1 MNNCVSDSSPDEPII
16 LARPAGGFAGPP
28 LARAIPVPVLPPPEF
43 PFVDMPRRLAFWDA
57 ACALAL
63 WLAYAFLIFCSGV
76 AFLLSTSWPPLGFLS
91 VNVLLGVFALF
102 IVLGVIRFRRQS
114 VASLGLNRPDAAR
127 LILGTILAVPAAY
140 AASTAAN
147 LLYMSLLSGGFDA
160 LLEERSELFAMMPE
174 LSFGTIVVFSLF
186 VGFHEEVF
194 FRGFLLT
201 RLTVGLRSRAAAV
214 AVTSVIFGLLHAYQG
229 PAGILQTTFLGAV
242 LGIVVCVTRTL
253 WPAILAHAF
262 FNIVGL
268 VLMPWLAELSEE
280 LPAAAGG

>member
-1 MNNCVSDSSPDEPII
+1 MSDPSADEPII
-16 LARPAGGFAGPP
+16 RARPAGGFADLPY
-28 LARAIPVPVLPPPEF
+28 ARAISTPALPPSGF
-43 PFVDMPRRLAFWDA
+43 PFVAMPRKLAFWDA

-63 WLAYAFLIFCSGV
+63 WLAYMAVILCSGLAV
-76 AFLLSTSWPPLGFLS
+76 LLSMILPALSFLS
-91 VNVLLGVFALF
+91 VNVLLGVFALL
-102 IVLGVIRFRRQS
+102 IVLGVIRLRRQS
-114 VASLGLNRPDAAR
+114 IASLGLNRPDAAR
-127 LILGTILAVPAAY
+127 LILGTILAVPALY

-147 LLYMSLLSGGFDA
+147 LLYMSLLSGGFDE

-174 LSFGTIVVFSLF
+174 LSFGSVVVFSLF

-242 LGIVVCVTRTL
+242 LGTLVCVTRTL

-262 FNIVGL
+262 FNIVGMS
-268 VLMPWLAELSEE
+268 LMPWLAEFSEE
-280 LPAAAGG
+280 VLPALGG